1 MTLADFEPI
10 DEDLFNEEE
19 DEEEDDWEDDE
30 YAY

>member
-10 DEDLFNEEE
+10 DDEDIFDEEE
-19 DEEEDDWEDDE
+19 DEDDWEDDE